1 MSRQDFRVVENHG
14 QIADSIENYYGG
26 NRPPAGHH
34 NARVCPQCDE
44 LTWRMT
50 QHCIACGVDL
60 FAIDAE
66 ERRERQKWRRLKFV
80 AFFGIIGFAP
90 VSMQSYLPD
99 NIKLPVMVVSVVSM
113 IIAAAIARD

>member
-1 MSRQDFRVVENHG
+1 MRRQDLRVVENHG

-34 NARVCPQCDE
+34 NARECPQCDE

-66 ERRERQKWRRLKFV
+66 ERRERQKWRRLKFI
-80 AFFGIIGFAP
+80 AFFGFIGLVP
-90 VSMQSYLPD
+90 ISVQNYLPEL
-99 NIKLPVMVVSVVSM
+99 IKLPILVGSLISM
-113 IIAAAIARD
+113 FIAAAIARD